1 MPLSL
6 TFDVP
11 TLLPTKAERGGM
23 ARRLLAAASTEWHRR
38 ATVVRLAFVALPMVS
53 GLALWGQATPTYQ
66 IQSAVP
72 ARIAAGAD
80 GATIALSGNLP
91 EFATGAYQVC
101 FYTGSGSNAALTPM
115 LVQGANTITVPA
127 TTIQTIPAS
136 SFTAANGYAV
146 PASVYVVASASV
158 CNGTSDPT
166 LTNSFTVPV
175 VEPTLGTYSGP
186 TDIPQTN
193 SATNAAPPPVSLTL
207 AGNNFVAATTVSFGT
222 FGSVTP
228 KLLTPSSISVAVPAA
243 FSASAPGTT
252 ASLTVCN
259 SGGATSFCST
269 PAPPITLTVLTPT
282 ASSGA
287 ITATPTPVTTAG
299 QTVLTA
305 QFKQSAAVQPAAV
318 AGAPSGTVAFTAAG
332 TALPA
337 AQLILDKTA
346 TFTPQVTV
354 VSTPT
359 TATPTI
365 TPAAGGY
372 VNTATITIADSTP
385 GAIIY
390 YTQDGSAPTTASTA
404 YTGSFAITTSQTIT
418 AIAAAPGYLNSAA
431 ASAAY
436 VITISPPTQLAFLV
450 EPSNTGTG
458 AAITPAVQVAIEDA
472 KGNTVTSATS
482 AVTLA
487 LSANPGDGI
496 LLGTTTVNAVNGVA
510 TFSGLNIAAIANGY
524 TLIATSGTLTPATSA
539 TFNITPT
546 PITMTVQSALIGIGS
561 TLTGSFTLGQPAP
574 APNGVVVTLASSAPA
589 NATIA
594 PATVTVAAGQTTGA
608 FTYTGVAAGSSN
620 LTASAPNYLTGT
632 VQVTGTAAQV
642 SLGMIPAVA
651 PGQMMSLALSLP
663 SPAPPGGTTVTFTS
677 SAPTVATVTASVFVP
692 AGQQTPAANPQ
703 VTGVTIGASIITAFA
718 PGFAPAT
725 RTATVTVVAT
735 FNPANTTINLAT
747 STNTTLNISAPAPAG
762 GITFTLSSDNPAVA
776 TVPANVTV
784 VRGGTS
790 VAVPITGVSAGSTT
804 IRADSA
810 GITEATLSLNVVSA
824 ISVGGVTTGANLENY
839 TYISLPVAPQVPI
852 TVTVTSS
859 GPAIATISKSGTVV
873 GGTTLTFTNVTS
885 SGVGYVYVQG
895 QSAGTANLTVS
906 APGYTTGTGTMTVQP
921 SGFSLYYDSN
931 FSTTT
936 YSAPTNVT
944 IYTASLTPG
953 ALTVSQVGLPLN
965 PGLAQINV
973 PITSSNTA
981 VGTITT
987 NPVIFHSGDGSDPTT
1002 FQPVAV
1008 GTANLTLGAAPAG
1021 FSTPTQYQ
1029 QITATVTTPAITV
1042 GNTTTGANLESY
1054 TYVSL
1059 PVAPPAGVTVTVTSS
1074 GPAIATISNTG
1085 TVVGGTTLTFTNV
1098 TSSNVGY
1105 VYIQGQTAGTTTLTV
1120 SAPGYTSGSGTIT
1133 VLPSGFT
1140 LYYDSSFS
1148 TTTLSSPTTVTV
1160 YTASLNPGA
1169 LTVNQVNLPL
1179 NPGLAPVNVPVTSSS
1194 TAVGTITTSP
1204 VVFHAG
1210 DSNDA
1215 TTFQPVTAGMS
1226 NITLGTPAGYSTP
1239 TQSQQITATVTAA
1252 PTIIVGSPT
1261 TGVNLETYTY
1271 VSLPVTPPTPVTVT
1285 VTSSGPAIA
1294 TISSSGAVVGGTT
1307 LTFTNVTSSGV
1318 GYVYIQGQ
1326 STGTATLTV
1335 SAPGFTSGSGTIT
1348 VQPSG
1353 FIYYYSSSFSTTT
1366 FSTPTTVTASTAI
1379 LTPGTLT
1386 VSSVGGS
1393 LNPGLAQVKVPIASA
1408 NLTVGTLAAS
1418 SIVFNPGDSN
1428 DSTTF
1433 QPVAAGMSNITLGT
1447 PAGFST
1453 PSQYQQITATVTAP
1467 AITVNNTTT
1476 GAILETPLS
1485 IYLPVAPPN
1494 AVTVT
1499 VASNGPAIATLS
1511 NSATAV
1517 GGSTLTFTN
1526 VTSTF
1531 VGTIYVQGQTV
1542 GTTTLTVSAPGYTN
1556 GIANIT
1562 VYPSG
1567 FAFNGD
1573 ASFTTTTSQAPTTLT
1588 LYPFALTPG
1597 TLTILSFGLQVNPG
1611 VGPISIPIT
1620 SSDLAVGTITT
1631 SPIVFDPGDTSDAT
1645 TFQPVGVGTSTISI
1659 GTPAGFSTP
1668 SQYQQI
1674 TATVQSP

>member
-1 MPLSL
+1 MPLPI
-6 TFDVP
+6 TFEVP
-11 TLLPTKAERGGM
+11 SPRRPRAERGGM
-23 ARRLLAAASTEWHRR
+23 VRRLLAAISPDRR
-38 ATVVRLAFVALPMVS
+38 GLGVAMRPVFAGLPMLA

-72 ARIAAGAD
+72 AIVAAGTN
-80 GATIALSGNLP
+80 GASIALSGNLP
-91 EFATGAYQVC
+91 NFTQGTYQVC
-101 FYTGSGSNAALTPM
+101 FYTGSGSNAALTPA
-115 LVQGANTITVPA
+115 LVQGAATVTVPA
-127 TTIQTIPAS
+127 STIQAIPAA
-136 SFTAANGYAV
+136 SFTSANGYAV
-146 PASVYVVASASV
+146 PASIYVVPSGNV

-175 VEPTLGTYSGP
+175 VEPTLGVYLGP

-193 SATNAAPPPVSLTL
+193 SATNVAAPPTSITL

-228 KLLTPSSISVAVPAA
+228 KLLTASSISVAVPAA
-243 FSASAPGTT
+243 FSSSQAGTT
-252 ASLTVCN
+252 AALTVCN
-259 SGGATSFCST
+259 SVAGGTSFCST
-269 PAPPITLTVLTPT
+269 PATPITLTVTALSPSAGSVT
-282 ASSGA
+282 AS
-287 ITATPTPVTTAG
+287 PTPVTTSG
-299 QTVLTA
+299 QTILTA
-305 QFKQSAAVQPAAV
+305 QFAQASGQPGP
-318 AGAPSGTVAFTAAG
+318 AGAPSGTVTFTVPG
-332 TALPA
+332 TAVPA
-337 AQLILDKTA
+337 AKLILDKTA
-346 TFTPQVTV
+346 VFTAQTSV
-354 VSTPT
+354 VSTST

-365 TPAAGGY
+365 TPVAGSY
-372 VNTATITIADSTP
+372 LNSATITIADATP

-390 YTQDGSAPTTASTA
+390 YTQDGTVPTIASTV
-404 YTGSFAITTSQTIT
+404 YTGPFSITTSQTIT
-418 AIAAAPGYLNSAA
+418 ALAAASGYLNSAA
-431 ASAAY
+431 VSAAY
-436 VITISPPTQLAFLV
+436 VITVNPPTQLAFLV
-450 EPSNTGTG
+450 QPSNTGTG
-458 AAITPAVQVAIEDA
+458 APITPAAQVAIEDVN
-472 KGNTVTSATS
+472 GNTVTSSTS
-482 AVTLA
+482 AVTMA
-487 LSANPGDGI
+487 LSSNPGDST
-496 LLGTTTVNAVNGVA
+496 LMGTTTVNGVNGIA
-510 TFSGLNIAAIANGY
+510 TFSNLSIAAIANGY

-539 TFNITPT
+539 AFNITPT

-608 FTYTGVAAGSSN
+608 FTYTGVAAGNAN

-663 SPAPPGGTTVTFTS
+663 SPPPPGGTTVTFTS
-677 SAPTVATVTASVFVP
+677 SATNVATVTASVFVP

-703 VTGVTIGASIITAFA
+703 VTGVTIGTSTITAFA

-735 FNPANTTINLAT
+735 FNPTNTTINLTT
-747 STNTTLNISAPAPAG
+747 STNTTLNISAPAPPG

-776 TVPANVTV
+776 TVPASVTV
-784 VRGGTS
+784 AQGGTS
-790 VAVPITGVSAGSTT
+790 VGIPITGVAAGSTT

-824 ISVGGVTTGANLENY
+824 ISVGAVTTGVSLENY

-852 TVTVTSS
+852 TVTVTST
-859 GPAIATISKSGTVV
+859 GAAIATLSKTGTVV

-895 QSAGTANLTVS
+895 QSAGTANLTVT
-906 APGYTTGTGTMTVQP
+906 ATGYTTGTGTITVQP
-921 SGFSLYYDSN
+921 SGFAFNGIPS
-931 FSTTT
+931 FSTTA
-936 YSAPTNVT
+936 YSGPTGVT
-944 IYTASLTPG
+944 VYPSILTPG
-953 ALTVSQVGLPLN
+953 TLTVAQLNVPLN
-965 PGLAQINV
+965 PGLAPINV
-973 PITSSNTA
+973 PVTSSNTA

-987 NPVIFHSGDGSDPTT
+987 SPIVFHAGDSGDSTT
-1002 FQPVAV
+1002 FQPIAA
-1008 GTANLTLGAAPAG
+1008 GTSNISIGTPAG
-1021 FSTPTQYQ
+1021 FSTPSQYQ

-1042 GNTTTGANLESY
+1042 GNTTTGVNLESY

-1059 PVAPPAGVTVTVTSS
+1059 PVAPPTGVTVTVTSS

-1098 TSSNVGY
+1098 TSSGVGY

-1120 SAPGYTSGSGTIT
+1120 SAPGYTSGSGTVS

-1179 NPGLAPVNVPVTSSS
+1179 NPGLAPINVPVTSSS
-1194 TAVGTITTSP
+1194 TAVGAITTSP

-1215 TTFQPVTAGMS
+1215 TTFQPMAAGMS

-1252 PTIIVGSPT
+1252 PTIIVGSAT

-1294 TISSSGAVVGGTT
+1294 TISSSGTVVGGTT

-1335 SAPGFTSGSGTIT
+1335 SAPGYTSGSGTIT

-1366 FSTPTTVTASTAI
+1366 FSTPTSVTASTAI

-1386 VSSVGGS
+1386 VSSLGGS
-1393 LNPGLAQVKVPIASA
+1393 LNPGLAQVKVPIASS

-1542 GTTTLTVSAPGYTN
+1542 GTTTMTVSAPGYTN

-1631 SPIVFDPGDTSDAT
+1631 SPIIFNAGDSGDST